1 MVDRILGEK
10 VIGIKQSTKAIQHGE
25 GKVLYVAEDADM
37 MLINPLICLAKE
49 KNIDIRSI
57 ETMKKL
63 GKMCGIEVKAA
74 TALILE

>member
-10 VIGIKQSTKAIQHGE
+10 VIGIKQSTKAIQNGE
-25 GKVLYVAEDADM
+25 GKILYVAQDADIL
-37 MLINPLICLAKE
+37 LINPLVCLAQK
-49 KNIDIRSI
+49 KGIDIKSI